1 LLFKSTKH
9 LRNNRQQAAFQRI
22 TFTQSRVEPIM
33 STSYPTLTNGKRLD
47 FDVDGILNKCGDMCE
62 KDLKLEN
69 SSVNQD
75 SASPNLETQV
85 QRDEEVDFADES
97 ESEHIKDQSTGSSD
111 DEAQLE
117 IVNNDHLDYNNVKQQ
132 HTVTQNKVQQ
142 NEVQTETEAPG
153 FTSPSAQHLCVL
165 LLSGLIY
172 FFVGLS
178 IVCTD
183 CVCGIYRLT
192 NTIIGNK
199 DMWTTINKYLN
210 KTTILNTIGLIQQTA
225 GPKLAATSKCIVNTA
240 LATKK
245 MITSGAVYNIA
256 RQLGTRAKKVLSNM
270 I

>member
-1 LLFKSTKH
+1 MQL
-9 LRNNRQQAAFQRI
+9 
-22 TFTQSRVEPIM
+22 VM
-33 STSYPTLTNGKRLD
+33 STSSQTLTNGKRLD
-47 FDVDGILNKCGDMCE
+47 FDVDGLFNECGDMCE
-62 KDLKLEN
+62 EDLKLEN
-69 SSVNQD
+69 SSVSQD
-75 SASPNLETQV
+75 SASPNLVKQA
-85 QRDEEVDFADES
+85 QHDEEVDFADES
-97 ESEHIKDQSTGSSD
+97 ESEHIEDQSTGSSD
-111 DEAQLE
+111 DEAY
-117 IVNNDHLDYNNVKQQ
+117 LDYNNDTKQQ

-142 NEVQTETEAPG
+142 NEVQTETQAPC
-153 FTSPSAQHLCVL
+153 FSSVQQSASRSQENEFSVAKLLQLAAQCTQHLCVL

-210 KTTILNTIGLIQQTA
+210 KTTILNTIGLIQQFA

-245 MITSGAVYNIA
+245 MITSGAVYDTA